1 VVDQG
6 LPRNTPRQ
14 AALTVATHTK
24 TMALTRRD
32 GLRWLGAAGLVAAL
46 GKPLAAHATPLAR
59 VRELGLLKVGIYHE
73 MPPFHDDGKGIDVEL
88 AKALAEALGV
98 KLALLPFHAD
108 DNMNDD
114 LRNMVWKGHYLGYGP
129 ADVLLHVPVDKP
141 LMDANPQVS
150 IFAPYYRDRVMIARQ
165 VDRLPPLDMLSLLGD
180 APVAVPGQ
188 SLAGWLLIGADGG
201 AYKNQLNTQ
210 PKDGAEAARALLR
223 GEVAAAAGLASEL
236 ESVLRGDARFAIA
249 PFPSPRISRGGWAV
263 GMAVKRDATELA
275 QALQSGINELAASGR
290 LREMFAR
297 GNVAWQAA

>member
-1 VVDQG
+1 MR
-6 LPRNTPRQ
+6 P
-14 AALTVATHTK
+14 HHK
-24 TMALTRRD
+24 TAGLTRRSS
-32 GLRWLGAAGLVAAL
+32 LRWLGAAA
-46 GKPLAAHATPLAR
+46 LAAPLGLPRTARATPLAR
-59 VRELGLLKVGIYHE
+59 VRELGVLKVGIYHE
-73 MPPFHDDGKGIDVEL
+73 MPPFHVDGKGIDVEL
-88 AKALAEALGV
+88 ARALAAALEV

-150 IFAPYYRDRVMIARQ
+150 VFAPYYRERVMIARRLE
-165 VDRLPPLDMLSLLGD
+165 RLPQLDTFSQLGD

-210 PKDGAEAARALLR
+210 AKDGAEAAQALLR
-223 GEVAAAAGLASEL
+223 GEVAAAAGAASEL
-236 ESVLRGDARFAIA
+236 ESVLRGDARFAIT
-249 PFPSPRISRGGWAV
+249 PLPSPRISRSGWGV

-275 QALQSGINELAASGR
+275 QALQAAVNELITSGR
-290 LREMFAR
+290 MREMFAR